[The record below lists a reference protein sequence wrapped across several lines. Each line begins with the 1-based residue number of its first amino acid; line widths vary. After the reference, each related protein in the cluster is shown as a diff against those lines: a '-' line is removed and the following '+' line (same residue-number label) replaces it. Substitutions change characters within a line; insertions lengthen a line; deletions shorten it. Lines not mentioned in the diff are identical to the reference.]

1 MQALHKEHEDSTA
14 HQSTCKCHSR
24 VSLAKG
30 CGESRDFYM
39 GKLCYRVEKLVLP
52 LKLILLIASHSS
64 PSGSLLLNIGGARLI
79 TNAHTG
85 FNTGVTVSQCH
96 MNIIT
101 IWAGSRNSH
110 PKDNVSGSPKN

>member
-52 LKLILLIASHSS
+52 LS
-64 PSGSLLLNIGGARLI
+64 
-79 TNAHTG
+79 
-85 FNTGVTVSQCH
+85 
-96 MNIIT
+96 
-101 IWAGSRNSH
+101 
-110 PKDNVSGSPKN
+110 